1 MSSSPAAAEEFLSS
15 KRALRRLG
23 SKPLLPFDGTGL
35 PLLLLEPE
43 LLLPFDGNGLLLL
56 EPELLLESPVP
67 LEGGFATGNWTGGVP
82 DGTKN
87 ACITLAG
94 TYAVTV
100 RGSAGAAGITLGGSS
115 GQQTLQLVGDATNG
129 SATLTLVSQGSA
141 SDVYYAAFMIPDLLF
156 FLIAGGALSSAFI
169 PVFTEKITHGKEEE
183 AWHVFSTV
191 ATVMFTVREFV

>member
-1 MSSSPAAAEEFLSS
+1 MVPRSSGRSRWLLAAAALVVFLGLTPWAGGAAGATCDTSWAS
-15 KRALRRLG
+15 AASG
-23 SKPLLPFDGTGL
+23 FWDLP
-35 PLLLLEPE
+35 
-43 LLLPFDGNGLLLL
+43 
-56 EPELLLESPVP
+56 
-67 LEGGFATGNWTGGVP
+67 GNWTSGVP

-141 SDVYYAAFMIPDLLF
+141 SD
-156 FLIAGGALSSAFI
+156 G
-169 PVFTEKITHGKEEE
+169 
-183 AWHVFSTV
+183 
-191 ATVMFTVREFV
+191 